1 MRGRRETRRAG
12 LGTAIGTAFV
22 ALVLAGASG
31 ADQAAAPSAGGQLGS
46 RQHGVILSLY
56 SLDTKLAAAKQRI
69 SSLERRADTVRAA
82 QRETSH
88 AAQIAR
94 RVWTDSVEALG
105 AHLRALYEQDEA
117 DALAIFFGS
126 SSIDDAVTR
135 IDAFQRSAQL
145 NRQTIDQ
152 TRAARAQ
159 LRTLKRELEI
169 RAAQL
174 ATLLSQARDTVAA
187 LERTRAQRVAYL
199 ASLRRQRTWTARRIA
214 KANAVAQTGAT
225 KSTTAPSAPAA
236 DSAPAPTLVASGQTM
251 TVSSTGY
258 ALPGTTATGIPVGWG
273 VVAVDPSVI
282 PLGTR
287 MTIPGYGEGV
297 AADTGSAVVGS
308 TIDLWFPTQAQALAW
323 GRRTVTITL
332 H

>member
-12 LGTAIGTAFV
+12 LGTAIGTALV
-22 ALVLAGASG
+22 ALVLAGSSG
-31 ADQAAAPSAGGQLGS
+31 ADQAAAPSNAGQLGN
-46 RQHGVILSLY
+46 RQHAVVLSLY
-56 SLDTKLAAAKQRI
+56 SLDTKLATAKRRI
-69 SSLERRADTVRAA
+69 SSLEQRADRVRAA
-82 QRETSH
+82 QEETAQ

-94 RVWTDSVEALG
+94 RVWTDSVEALA
-105 AHLRALYEQDEA
+105 AHLRAIYEQDEA

-135 IDAFQRSAQL
+135 IDALQRSSQL
-145 NRQTIDQ
+145 DRQTVDQ
-152 TRAARAQ
+152 TRAARTQ
-159 LRTLKRELEI
+159 LRTLKRELDI

-174 ATLLSQARDTVAA
+174 ATLLSQARDTVAT

-199 ASLRRQRTWTARRIA
+199 ASLRRQRAWNARRIA
-214 KANAVAQTGAT
+214 KANAIAHAGAT
-225 KSTTAPSAPAA
+225 KSISAPTAPTA
-236 DSAPAPTLVASGQTM
+236 DSAPTPTLVASGQTM

-258 ALPGTTATGIPVGWG
+258 ALSGTTATGLPVGWG

-308 TIDLWFPTQAQALAW
+308 TIDLWFPTQAQAMTW

>member
-1 MRGRRETRRAG
+1 
-12 LGTAIGTAFV
+12 V
-22 ALVLAGASG
+22 ALVLAGSSG
-31 ADQAAAPSAGGQLGS
+31 ADQAAAPSAAGNLGT
-46 RQHGVILSLY
+46 REHAVVLSLY
-56 SLDTKLAAAKQRI
+56 SLDTKLAAARQRI
-69 SSLERRADTVRAA
+69 ASLEHRADTVRAA
-82 QRETSH
+82 QQETAQ
-88 AAQIAR
+88 AAHIAR
-94 RVWTDSVEALG
+94 RAWTDSVEALG
-105 AHLRALYEQDEA
+105 AHLRAIYEQDEA

-135 IDAFQRSAQL
+135 IDALQRSAQL
-145 NRQTIDQ
+145 NRQTVAQ

-159 LRTLKRELEI
+159 LRTLKRELDI

-174 ATLLSQARDTVAA
+174 ATLLAQARDTAAA
-187 LERTRAQRVAYL
+187 LERTHTQRVAYL
-199 ASLRRQRTWTARRIA
+199 ASLRRQRAWTARRIA
-214 KANAVAQTGAT
+214 KASAVAQAGAT
-225 KSTTAPSAPAA
+225 KSTSAPAAPTA

-258 ALPGTTATGIPVGWG
+258 SLPGTTATGLPVGWG

-308 TIDLWFPTQAQALAW
+308 TIDLWFPTQAQAMAW